1 MKKLL
6 LLLCL
11 YLACI
16 PGSFAQLGKMQFE
29 DAEEQ
34 FAAGRFGETL
44 SLLEQSE
51 KSLGGTNPMI
61 AHLRIMARVEL
72 LKQDTEKYI
81 DMLETAKEEA
91 ENFLKV
97 YETET
102 LIEEKYREV
111 YKASKVLAAFP
122 TKSDIEKKKAEEAR
136 KEAERLRL
144 AKQSMLPGFI
154 FGMTSAEAAKVLP
167 NYAMTFPQD
176 TLITLMSRDMKTMIF
191 VSPKSSSAFAY
202 VLFTHFPDPDEE
214 FTAAK
219 KDFEQKKEH
228 ITKVMG
234 SSPVEETPAV
244 PVASKTQILM
254 AKRCIWTDGTRTVQ
268 LDIACQQYKRK
279 NNASVTIMHSDSLYK

>member
-1 MKKLL
+1 
-6 LLLCL
+6 
-11 YLACI
+11 
-16 PGSFAQLGKMQFE
+16 
-29 DAEEQ
+29 
-34 FAAGRFGETL
+34 
-44 SLLEQSE
+44 
-51 KSLGGTNPMI
+51 
-61 AHLRIMARVEL
+61 VEL

-111 YKASKVLAAFP
+111 YNASKVLAAFP
-122 TKSDIEKKKAEEAR
+122 TKKDIEERKAAEARQKAAEEA
-136 KEAERLRL
+136 ERMRL
-144 AKQSMLPGFI
+144 AKQSMLPGFR

-167 NYAMTFPQD
+167 NYGMTFPQD

-191 VSPKSSSAFAY
+191 VSPKSNSAFAY

-219 KDFEQKKEH
+219 KDFDEKKEH

-234 SSPVEETPAV
+234 SDPVEETPAA
-244 PVASKTQILM
+244 PAASKTQILM
-254 AKRCIWTDGTRTVQ
+254 AKRCTWTDGTRTVQ

-279 NNASVTIMHSDSLYK
+279 HNASVTIMHSDSQYNRK